1 MKLTNWVRASILRL
15 KPYSSARDEY
25 SGDALVFLD
34 ANENPFDSP
43 YNRYPDP
50 LQRKLK
56 ERIVVLKQVSPEAI
70 FLGNGSD
77 EPIDLLIRAFCEPAI
92 HNVLRMDPT
101 YGMYEVAAGV
111 NNVGVIR
118 VPLTGDYQLKASRL
132 LAAVTPETRMIFLCS
147 PNNPTGN
154 ALDPGEIVK
163 VIRGFPGPV
172 VLDEAYIDFAPGR
185 SFLPRLA
192 EFPNLVILQ
201 TFSKAWGMAGI
212 RLGMA
217 FADPEIIAVLT
228 KIKYPY
234 NVNILTQQAALAQL
248 ANPQEKEEWVAA
260 LLKERKKLATA
271 LSQLPQVEKVWP
283 SDANFLLVKVKNARK
298 VYEFLVRQGIVV
310 RDRSGVTL
318 CGESLRISVGKAE
331 ENELVIKITTIFNV
345 ISNNEKGAIPRPRRH
360 ADRRAA
366 VGFPGGHPGKTGI
379 CPRGDTQPPDDQG
392 QTPL

>member
-1 MKLTNWVRASILRL
+1 MSAEMKLTNWVRASILRL

-56 ERIVVLKQVSPEAI
+56 ERIVILKQVSPEAI

-118 VPLTGDYQLKASRL
+118 VALTGDYQLKASRL

-234 NVNILTQQAALAQL
+234 NVNILTQQTALAQL

-271 LSQLPQVEKVWP
+271 LSRLPQVEKVWP

-331 ENELVIKITTIFNV
+331 ENELVI
-345 ISNNEKGAIPRPRRH
+345 EKLQQYPM
-360 ADRRAA
+360 
-366 VGFPGGHPGKTGI
+366 
-379 CPRGDTQPPDDQG
+379 
-392 QTPL
+392 

>member
-1 MKLTNWVRASILRL
+1 MSAEMKLTNWVRASILRL

-56 ERIVVLKQVSPEAI
+56 ERIVILKQVSPEAI

-118 VPLTGDYQLKASRL
+118 VALTGDYQLKASRL

-248 ANPQEKEEWVAA
+248 ANPQEKEEWVAV

-271 LSQLPQVEKVWP
+271 LSRLPQVEKVWP

-331 ENELVIKITTIFNV
+331 ENELVI
-345 ISNNEKGAIPRPRRH
+345 EKLQQYPM
-360 ADRRAA
+360 
-366 VGFPGGHPGKTGI
+366 
-379 CPRGDTQPPDDQG
+379 
-392 QTPL
+392 